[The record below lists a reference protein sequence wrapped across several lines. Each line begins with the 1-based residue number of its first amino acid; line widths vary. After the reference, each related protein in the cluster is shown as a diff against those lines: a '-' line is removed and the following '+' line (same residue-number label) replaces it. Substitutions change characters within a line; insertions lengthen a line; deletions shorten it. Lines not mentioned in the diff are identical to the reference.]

1 MASKTY
7 SGPKAIVEAS
17 KRLGTGNQL
26 VVLHHVPT
34 RKTKAMLVGNQNACL
49 KVDDIN
55 EWISFVC
62 HTPLSVEELKSEIKM
77 RREWVKAA

>member
-34 RKTKAMLVGNQNACL
+34 RKTKAMLVGNQNVCL

-77 RREWVKAA
+77 RRGWVKAA